1 MKRIYA
7 RSSSFPLMY
16 VMATPLAFTV
26 CQSTQIVN
34 RITKILT
41 ILKNS
46 KYYCSSV
53 SCIISVCFQGAEY
66 ISDYAIS
73 FHYVTPEEMY
83 LFELFLY
90 QLSVYGEHPGQKDL
104 NRKKN

>member
-7 RSSSFPLMY
+7 RSSSFSLMCI
-16 VMATPLAFTV
+16 MATPLAFTL
-26 CQSTQIVN
+26 CQSTQIIN
-34 RITKILT
+34 RMTQIST

-46 KYYCSSV
+46 KYNCSSV
-53 SCIISVCFQGAEY
+53 SCIISLLFQGAEY

-73 FHYVTPEEMY
+73 FHYVTPEQMY

-90 QLSVYGEHPGQKDL
+90 QLSVYGEHLGQKDL

>member
-26 CQSTQIVN
+26 CQSTHIVN
-34 RITKILT
+34 RITKIST

-46 KYYCSSV
+46 KYYV
-53 SCIISVCFQGAEY
+53 QVFP
-66 ISDYAIS
+66 
-73 FHYVTPEEMY
+73 V
-83 LFELFLY
+83 
-90 QLSVYGEHPGQKDL
+90 
-104 NRKKN
+104 